1 MAEATKQPHLA
12 TVSIKLP
19 LFWPSD
25 PQLYM
30 WLPQVQGQFS
40 TGEIMNQITMFD
52 NVIALLAPEFNT
64 EMGLGKSRIGTGT
77 GIFGKSEIL

>member
-30 WLPQVQGQFS
+30 WLPPSS
-40 TGEIMNQITMFD
+40 TGTVWRNHEPD
-52 NVIALLAPEFNT
+52 NNV
-64 EMGLGKSRIGTGT
+64 
-77 GIFGKSEIL
+77 